1 MLRADLYDH
10 SDAYIVVKG
19 VQIQIMQK
27 KKKKKKRV
35 TSKNNAPFINCIL
48 NINNLLICNAE
59 DLVVVMPL

>member
-1 MLRADLYDH
+1 MLRADLYDY

-19 VQIQIMQK
+19 VQIQIMQIK
-27 KKKKKKRV
+27 KKKWV
-35 TSKNNAPFINCIL
+35 TSKNNVPFINCIL

>member
-1 MLRADLYDH
+1 MLRADLYDY

-19 VQIQIMQK
+19 VQIQIMQ
-27 KKKKKKRV
+27 KKKKKRV